1 MSALSALPALPRPH
15 AYPTAITPLVCA
27 QGVDS
32 LLTLWAAGLTPA
44 THRTYEKHLTRFAT
58 TLGVSLETLPAT
70 LLRDRGGTYA
80 AVRRYRGA
88 LLARRCAPSTVNG
101 ALAALRSLLVVA
113 REAGLIDWTLAVSAV
128 RVVAYRD
135 TRGPAPAV
143 ITALLQQADAQPVQW
158 RAARD
163 ACVVR
168 LLWELGLRVS
178 ELTTIARQHVEWAAG
193 APVAVWILGKGYHD
207 RTRLALPATSQLAL
221 ARWIA
226 ADPRS
231 ASGDGR
237 ERDAVIGLTAR
248 GVEKL
253 LERLCR
259 VGHLQRCSSHQIR
272 HGAITAALDAGHP
285 PLQVRA
291 FSRHRRLETLLIYFD
306 NRERGAD
313 LVATSL
319 ATRV

>member
-1 MSALSALPALPRPH
+1 MSALPALPRQN
-15 AYPTAITPLVCA
+15 AYPTAITPLVSA

-32 LLTLWAAGLTPA
+32 LLALWAAGLTPV
-44 THRTYEKHLTRFAT
+44 THQTYLKHLTRFAT
-58 TLGVSLETLPAT
+58 TLGVSLGTLPVT
-70 LLRDRGGTYA
+70 LLRDRAGTYA

-88 LLARRCAPSTVNG
+88 LLSRGCAPSTVNG

-135 TRGPAPAV
+135 TKGPAPAV
-143 ITALLQQADAQPVQW
+143 ITALLHQADAQRVQW

-207 RTRLALPATSQLAL
+207 RTRLALPPTSQLAL
-221 ARWIA
+221 ARWMA
-226 ADPRS
+226 ADPRR
-231 ASGDGR
+231 ASGEAR
-237 ERDAVIGLTAR
+237 ENDAVIGLTAR

-259 VGHLQRCSSHQIR
+259 VGHLRRFSPHQIR
-272 HGAITAALDAGHP
+272 HGAITTALDAGHP
-285 PLQVRA
+285 LRQVRA
-291 FSRHRRLETLLIYFD
+291 FSRHRRLETLLVYDD

-319 ATRV
+319 ATRI